1 MNDSNSFFKTRAA
14 WLSTLLILLALG
26 LAIRLYDITDLPLDF
41 HPTRQLLSALK
52 ARGMYYES
60 LINAPTEQKSFAV
73 QQWKVRAAIEP
84 EIIEHIVAF
93 TYRFTGEELWVAR
106 VYSSLFWLIGAIFL
120 FLLAKEISGV
130 DGALA
135 STAVFLFL
143 PYAVTASRSFQPDPL
158 MVMFIILFWWA
169 IYQWTKSISTL
180 SRSQWLF
187 AVLAGLF
194 GGLAILIKFV
204 AVFFIIGGGL
214 GALLGRMSLR
224 EALKQPQ
231 VYVMS
236 VLGIL
241 PGAAY
246 TIYGVFIA
254 GYLGQQF
261 GGRFIPSLFLSS
273 SYYLGWVGMLNIVI
287 GGFVL
292 MLSLLALFFLK
303 KEYQRFLLGLWAGY
317 FIFGIYFN
325 YHISSH
331 DYYSLP
337 LIPIVALSLAPLADF
352 LFAQLASLT
361 ATKWTRFAALAVLS
375 LGLFATLWNLRAEM
389 KSVDYRPQVQMWQEI
404 NTKASGYNLVG
415 LTQDYG
421 SRLAYWGWLPIT
433 SWPTFG
439 DLNYHKDLRGAQSDF
454 EKQFENLTAKKDLF
468 IVTDF
473 EELNRQPWLKQKL
486 IQFPVFAS
494 GDGYMIYLINP
505 GSVNQ

>member
-1 MNDSNSFFKTRAA
+1 MNDSNSFFKTRTA
-14 WLSTLLILLALG
+14 WLAALFLLLALG

-52 ARGMYYES
+52 ARGMYYET
-60 LINAPTEQKSFAV
+60 LTNVPTEKKSFAV

-84 EIIEHIVAF
+84 EIIERIVAF
-93 TYRFTGEELWVAR
+93 TYRFTGEGLWVAR
-106 VYSSLFWLIGAIFL
+106 VYSSLFWLIGAIFI
-120 FLLAKEISGV
+120 FLIAKDISGV

-169 IYQWTKSISTL
+169 VHQWTKSVSTL
-180 SRSQWLF
+180 SKTQWLF
-187 AVLAGLF
+187 AILAGLF

-224 EALKQPQ
+224 DALKQPQ

-236 VLGIL
+236 ALGIL

-261 GGRFIPSLFLSS
+261 GGRFIPALFLSP

-292 MLSLLALFFLK
+292 MLSLLGLFFLK
-303 KEYQRFLLGLWAGY
+303 KENQRFLLGLWAGY
-317 FIFGIYFN
+317 FVFGLYFN

-352 LFAQLASLT
+352 LFAQLATLT
-361 ATKWTRFAALAVLS
+361 LTKWTRFAAYVVLS

-389 KSVDYRPQVQMWQEI
+389 KSVDYRPQAQMWQELSA
-404 NTKASGYNLVG
+404 KVSGYNLVG

-421 SRLAYWGWLPIT
+421 SHLAYWGWLPIT

-439 DLNYHKDLRGAQSDF
+439 DLNYHEGLRGAQGDF
-454 EKQFENLTAKKDLF
+454 EKKFEELTAKKDLF

-473 EELNRQPWLKQKL
+473 EELNRQPLLKEKL
-486 IQFPVFAS
+486 AQYPVFAQS
-494 GDGYMIYLINP
+494 DGYTIYLINS
-505 GSVNQ
+505 GSVTK